1 MEIINK
7 VPSKV
12 IEMEISIKLLEYLKR
27 INVIDEGMYNFCS
40 NKLIHRLEIEKSKI
54 DNDINNYR
62 ILI

>member
-7 VPSKV
+7 VSSKI
-12 IEMEISIKLLEYLKR
+12 IEIEISIKLLEYLKR
-27 INVIDEGMYNFCS
+27 ISVIDEGMYNSCI

-54 DNDINNYR
+54 DNDINNFK